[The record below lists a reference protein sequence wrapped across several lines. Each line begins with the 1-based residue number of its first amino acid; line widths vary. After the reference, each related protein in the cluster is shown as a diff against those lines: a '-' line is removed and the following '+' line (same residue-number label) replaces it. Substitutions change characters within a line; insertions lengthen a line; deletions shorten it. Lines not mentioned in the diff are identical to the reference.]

1 MNKIEQYKKL
11 LSEFVAIQSLSGR
24 AEFESEITAAAEWA
38 HNYFKTFGFETKT
51 IIGYGNPIV
60 YAEYMVDPEL
70 ETVLI
75 YGHYDVQPAST
86 EDGWITDPFQ
96 VTESGGRLYGRG
108 TADNKGQV
116 LMHMMTVADLIQ
128 TGGLECNVKFVVEG
142 EEEVGSANFERFV
155 EENVELLGCDFYMIS
170 DGEFMSGPILEAS
183 FRGITNLELNLT
195 VADDDVHSGTFGGI
209 APNAAEEVSR
219 IIAKLQGD
227 GVGQYEVL
235 EWLGE
240 ADDLSDKWDRAG
252 LRTSM
257 EVTGVQSGY
266 TGEGYK
272 NAIPAKATVK
282 INFRLRPELDPTEF
296 LKLLNKKLDEI
307 VPEYVNYEVSNI
319 DSASGVMLDLNNKF
333 VEQCKSV
340 VSEVYGEDMRVFNH
354 GAIIP
359 AVKMFAD
366 NLQVPAV
373 IFGLANEDC
382 GMHSASEN
390 IELKMVENGFK
401 FSRQMLG
408 K

>member
-1 MNKIEQYKKL
+1 MNNIEQYKKL
-11 LSEFVAIQSLSGR
+11 LSEFVTIQSVSGR
-24 AEFESEITAAAEWA
+24 VEFEYEVTAAAEWV
-38 HNYFKTFGFETKT
+38 HNYFKTSGFETKT
-51 IIGYGNPIV
+51 ITGYGNPIV
-60 YAEYMVDPEL
+60 YAEYMVDPGL
-70 ETVLI
+70 ETLLI
-75 YGHYDVQPAST
+75 YGHYDVQPANA
-86 EDGWITDPFQ
+86 EDGWVTDPFQ

-116 LMHMMTVADLIQ
+116 LIHMMTAAELIKTGDLKYNI
-128 TGGLECNVKFVVEG
+128 KFVVEG
-142 EEEVGSANFERFV
+142 EEEVGSANFEWFA
-155 EENVELLGCDFYMIS
+155 EENVELLACDFYMIS
-170 DGEFMSGPILEAS
+170 DGEFMNGPILEAS
-183 FRGITNLELNLT
+183 FRGITNLEINLS

-209 APNAAEEVSR
+209 RPNAAEEAAR

-227 GVGQYEVL
+227 GIGNFEIL

-282 INFRLRPELDPTEF
+282 INFRLRPELEPTEF
-296 LKLLNKKLDEI
+296 LKLLNNKLDEV

-319 DSASGVMLDLNNKF
+319 DSASGVMLDLDNKF

-390 IELKMVENGFK
+390 IELKMVEKGFK
-401 FSRQMLG
+401 LSRRMLG